1 MKLILGRGARDGH
14 LDFHTPP
21 ELWGCPAP
29 TDLNNLSEV
38 TSSGPTASVLRSNG
52 PCSTKHQLWS
62 ALPSFHRLEWC
73 GRSEIPILTN
83 VSKAPSYHQPSDG
96 LCSQWVASSAG
107 CRIRVPTTRGFRTSP
122 SHHKH
127 SSISKLEE
135 WGSRQMPSLSDGSHD
150 GCRGECPR
158 SVMRDSPAQQSTE
171 NTYSHS
177 DNKIVSGS
185 SWRFNAPLT
194 AQGHLRT
201 NSCVSDYTFKKISH
215 PGRNKEQQYKNKPS
229 TLRQNAA

>member
-1 MKLILGRGARDGH
+1 MTAYAVSGSLHQRGA
-14 LDFHTPP
+14 
-21 ELWGCPAP
+21 
-29 TDLNNLSEV
+29 
-38 TSSGPTASVLRSNG
+38 ASV
-52 PCSTKHQLWS
+52 CQQH
-62 ALPSFHRLEWC
+62 
-73 GRSEIPILTN
+73 
-83 VSKAPSYHQPSDG
+83 
-96 LCSQWVASSAG
+96 VAS
-107 CRIRVPTTRGFRTSP
+107 VPPP

-158 SVMRDSPAQQSTE
+158 SVMRESPAQQSTE

-201 NSCVSDYTFKKISH
+201 NSCVSDYTFKTFSH
-215 PGRNKEQQYKNKPS
+215 PGRNKEQQHKNKPS
-229 TLRQNAA
+229 SH